1 MLYYAGETT
10 GIVTQNEFDNL
21 SPLNRVR
28 KDMDARAISRLSD
41 LHFPPKLTKR
51 ESEILPLL
59 LSGST
64 RDEIASSLSVSPE
77 TVKLHTRN
85 ILSKFGATTVRD
97 GFYDMNLYQT
107 HYGVGGQGSD
117 RFENLFQCVCQI
129 LPGRQDVRITNKLDM
144 TVMQDAF
151 SEFKFSYVANGSLID
166 AIAPGNLLGGPDD
179 TDHAQ
184 TFRII
189 PGTTLNMFDPYEFS
203 FGVTFKDEFQ
213 DNTRLFVEQA
223 TYPARRREYIFE
235 FDPADVPDRIQYDA
249 LSGTHVIEN
258 YPLDVET
265 NGPRLSIID
274 TSPRVPMSLRVKW
287 EWKTT

>member
-1 MLYYAGETT
+1 M
-10 GIVTQNEFDNL
+10 TQKKFDNL
-21 SPLNRVR
+21 SPSNRIK
-28 KDMDARAISRLSD
+28 KDMDTRAISRLSD

-51 ESEILPLL
+51 ESEIVPLL
-59 LSGST
+59 LAGST

-129 LPGRQDVRITNKLDM
+129 LPGRRDVRITNKLNI
-144 TVMQDAF
+144 TVMQDEL
-151 SEFKFSYVANGSLID
+151 SEFKFSYVANGSLVD
-166 AIAPGNLLGGPDD
+166 AIAPGNMLDGPDD
-179 TDHAQ
+179 ADHAQ

-213 DNTRLFVEQA
+213 DNTGLFVEQA
-223 TYPARRREYIFE
+223 TYPALRREYIFE

-249 LSGTHVIEN
+249 LSGTHIIDD
-258 YPLDVET
+258 YPLDVDS
-265 NGPRLSIID
+265 NGNRLSIID
-274 TSPRVPMSLRVKW
+274 TSLRVPMSLRVKW
-287 EWKTT
+287 GWNED

>member
-1 MLYYAGETT
+1 MLYCARERT
-10 GIVTQNEFDNL
+10 GIVTQNKFDNL
-21 SPLNRVR
+21 SPSNRVR
-28 KDMDARAISRLSD
+28 KDTDARAISRLSD

-64 RDEIASSLSVSPE
+64 RDEIATSLCVSPE

-129 LPGRQDVRITNKLDM
+129 LPGRKDVRITNKLNI
-144 TVMQDAF
+144 TVMQDAL
-151 SEFKFSYVANGSLID
+151 SEFKFSYVANGSLVG
-166 AIAPGNLLGGPDD
+166 AIAPGNLLDGPDE
-179 TDHAQ
+179 HAQ

-189 PGTTLNMFDPYEFS
+189 PETILNMFDPYEFN

-213 DNTRLFVEQA
+213 DNTGLFVEQA
-223 TYPARRREYIFE
+223 TYPALRREYIFE
-235 FDPADVPDRIQYDA
+235 FDPADVSDRIQYDA
-249 LSGTHVIEN
+249 LSGTHIIEN

-274 TSPRVPMSLRVKW
+274 TPPRVAMSLRIKCQW
-287 EWKTT
+287 NED

>member
-1 MLYYAGETT
+1 
-10 GIVTQNEFDNL
+10 VTQKKFDNL
-21 SPLNRVR
+21 SPSNRIK
-28 KDMDARAISRLSD
+28 KDMDTRAISRLSD

-59 LSGST
+59 LAGST

-129 LPGRQDVRITNKLDM
+129 LPGRRDVRITNKLNI
-144 TVMQDAF
+144 TVMQDEL
-151 SEFKFSYVANGSLID
+151 SEFKFSYVANGSLVD
-166 AIAPGNLLGGPDD
+166 AIAPGNMLGGPDD
-179 TDHAQ
+179 ADHAQ

-213 DNTRLFVEQA
+213 DNTGLIVEQA
-223 TYPARRREYIFE
+223 TYPALRREYIFE

-249 LSGTHVIEN
+249 LSGTHIIDS
-258 YPLDVET
+258 YPLDVDT
-265 NGPRLSIID
+265 NGNRLSIID

-287 EWKTT
+287 GWNED

>member
-1 MLYYAGETT
+1 M
-10 GIVTQNEFDNL
+10 TQKKFDNL
-21 SPLNRVR
+21 SPSNRIK
-28 KDMDARAISRLSD
+28 KDMDTRAISRLSD
-41 LHFPPKLTKR
+41 LHLPPKLTKR

-59 LSGST
+59 LAGST

-129 LPGRQDVRITNKLDM
+129 LPGRRDVRITNKLNI
-144 TVMQDAF
+144 TVMQDEL
-151 SEFKFSYVANGSLID
+151 SEFKFSYVANGSLVD
-166 AIAPGNLLGGPDD
+166 AIAPGNMLDGPDD
-179 TDHAQ
+179 ADHAQ

-213 DNTRLFVEQA
+213 DNTGLFVEQA
-223 TYPARRREYIFE
+223 TYPALRREYIFE

-249 LSGTHVIEN
+249 LSGTHIIDN
-258 YPLDVET
+258 YPLDVDT
-265 NGPRLSIID
+265 NGNRLSIID
-274 TSPRVPMSLRVKW
+274 TSPRVPMSLWVKW
-287 EWKTT
+287 GWNED

>member
-1 MLYYAGETT
+1 
-10 GIVTQNEFDNL
+10 
-21 SPLNRVR
+21 
-28 KDMDARAISRLSD
+28 MDARAISQLSD

-59 LSGST
+59 LAGST

-129 LPGRQDVRITNKLDM
+129 LPGRQDVRITNKLNI
-144 TVMQDAF
+144 TAMQDEL

-166 AIAPGNLLGGPDD
+166 AIAPENLLYGPNDA
-179 TDHAQ
+179 DHAQ
-184 TFRII
+184 MFRII

-203 FGVTFKDEFQ
+203 FGVTFKDEFH
-213 DNTRLFVEQA
+213 DNTGLFVEQA
-223 TYPARRREYIFE
+223 SYPALRREYIFE
-235 FDPADVPDRIQYDA
+235 FDPADVPGRIQYDA

-258 YPLDVET
+258 YPLDVDT

-287 EWKTT
+287 EWNEV

>member
-1 MLYYAGETT
+1 M
-10 GIVTQNEFDNL
+10 TQKTFDNL
-21 SPLNRVR
+21 SPSNRIK
-28 KDMDARAISRLSD
+28 KDMDTRAISRLSD
-41 LHFPPKLTKR
+41 VHFPPKLTKR
-51 ESEILPLL
+51 ESEIVPLL
-59 LSGST
+59 LAGST

-107 HYGVGGQGSD
+107 HYGVGGQRSD

-129 LPGRQDVRITNKLDM
+129 LPGRRDVRITNKLNL
-144 TVMQDAF
+144 TVMQDEL
-151 SEFKFSYVANGSLID
+151 SEFKFSYVANGSLVD
-166 AIAPGNLLGGPDD
+166 AIAPGNMLDGPDD
-179 TDHAQ
+179 ADHAQ

-213 DNTRLFVEQA
+213 DNTGLIVEQA
-223 TYPARRREYIFE
+223 TYPALRREYIFE

-249 LSGTHVIEN
+249 LSGTHIIDN
-258 YPLDVET
+258 YPLDVDT
-265 NGPRLSIID
+265 NGNRLSIID

-287 EWKTT
+287 GWNED